1 MSEEMLDEEEIRK
14 EVLQLF
20 RIRDRTE
27 SVEEI
32 ERKAQELGYKSIRAS
47 IHTRTADNE
56 KCYMFKKIRFRTDE
70 DAYIIIYANHNQR
83 TGKTLMLSWL
93 LFPDEAYNI
102 YPYATRIPDK
112 LTELQLNV
120 KFAEF
125 SSFKELYEELEK
137 LVGD

>member
-20 RIRDRTE
+20 RVRGSTE
-27 SVEEI
+27 LIEEI
-32 ERKAQELGYKSIRAS
+32 SSVAQKLEYKCLFISR
-47 IHTRTADNE
+47 HTRTADNE
-56 KCYMFKKIRFRTDE
+56 ICYAFKKIHFRTDE
-70 DAYIIIYANHNQR
+70 DAFILIYANHNQR